1 MRPLFSTRPGLIM
14 IGVFATLLLFLPVRL
29 YQTFPSFFSSLF
41 HSSDRSII
49 SLGSSAFGSL
59 VTTDESQTG
68 DTFGMGGGGQEIAI
82 EEVTVSDNLS
92 ITEYYPTTSYRY
104 VYEGTLPDFST
115 FPSFVYKRSST
126 IEAPESI
133 TQAVTKSTIGSFDFS
148 RLGNLT
154 LQNMYLA
161 QEGDQGYAVGVD
173 FTYGSLYINQ
183 NWNTWTEDI
192 YTPLT
197 FSDLP
202 PLEQV
207 IASADAFLVDFGLD
221 RTGYGKGVITDADLF
236 TENSLYI
243 PDEAMIVYP
252 KNLEGYTVWDLY
264 GDPQGMMVGVN
275 LRTLQATRLSVELD
289 GQFISSSYPM
299 VTDEVLVRGV
309 IERGGLYGWSDPSAD
324 LVYTVKVGDPVYVL
338 AHYFLYQ
345 EGKTEYL
352 YLPALYFPVIEVPEG
367 AEVWQDAVVVPLAE
381 EVLREVEE
389 GYPILYD
396 KSTTEFIIEE

>member
-1 MRPLFSTRPGLIM
+1 MRPLFSTRLGLIM

-41 HSSDRSII
+41 YSSDRSVIT
-49 SLGSSAFGSL
+49 LGSSAFGSL
-59 VTTDESQTG
+59 VATDEPQTG
-68 DTFGMGGGGQEIAI
+68 DTLGMGGGKEITS
-82 EEVTVSDNLS
+82 EEAVLS
-92 ITEYYPTTSYRY
+92 NGLLPAEYYPTISYRY

-115 FPSFVYKRSST
+115 FPSFVYKRSSM

-133 TQAVTKSTIGSFDFS
+133 ARAVSSSTIGSFDFS

-161 QEGDQGYAVGVD
+161 QEGDKGYAVGVD

-183 NWNTWTEDI
+183 NWNTWTEDV
-192 YTPLT
+192 YTPLA

-202 PLEQV
+202 PFEQV
-207 IASADAFLVDFGLD
+207 IAVADAFLADFGLD
-221 RTGYGKGVITDADLF
+221 RTGYGSGVITDADLF

-243 PDEAMIVYP
+243 PDEATVVYP

-264 GDPQGMMVGVN
+264 GTPQGMMVGVN
-275 LRTLQATRLSVELD
+275 LRTLQATRLSVGLD
-289 GQFISSSYPM
+289 GQFASSSYPM
-299 VTDEVLVRGV
+299 VTDEALVRGV

-324 LVYTVKVGDPVYVL
+324 TIYTVKVGDPVYGL

-345 EGKTEYL
+345 DGKTEYL

-396 KSTTEFIIEE
+396 KSVVELITEE

>member
-1 MRPLFSTRPGLIM
+1 MRPLFSTRLGLIM

-41 HSSDRSII
+41 YSSDRSVIT
-49 SLGSSAFGSL
+49 LGSSAFGSL
-59 VTTDESQTG
+59 VATDEPQTG
-68 DTFGMGGGGQEIAI
+68 DTLGMGGGKEITS
-82 EEVTVSDNLS
+82 EEAVLSDGLLPA
-92 ITEYYPTTSYRY
+92 EYYPTISYRY

-115 FPSFVYKRSST
+115 FPSFVYKRSSM

-133 TQAVTKSTIGSFDFS
+133 ARAVSSSTIGSFDFS
-148 RLGNLT
+148 RLDNLT

-161 QEGDQGYAVGVD
+161 QEGDRGYAVGVD

-183 NWNTWTEDI
+183 NWNTWTEDM
-192 YTPLT
+192 YTPLA

-202 PLEQV
+202 PFEQV
-207 IASADAFLVDFGLD
+207 IAVADAFLADFGLD
-221 RTGYGKGVITDADLF
+221 RTGYGSGVITDADLF

-243 PDEAMIVYP
+243 PDEATVVYP

-264 GDPQGMMVGVN
+264 GTPQGMMVGVN

-289 GQFISSSYPM
+289 GQFASSSYPM
-299 VTDEVLVRGV
+299 VTDEALVRGV
-309 IERGGLYGWSDPSAD
+309 IERGGLYGWSDLSAD
-324 LVYTVKVGDPVYVL
+324 TIYTVKVGDPVYGL

-345 EGKTEYL
+345 DGKTVYL

-367 AEVWQDAVVVPLAE
+367 AEVWQDAVVVPLVE

-396 KSTTEFIIEE
+396 KSAVELITEE